1 MLEAKSL
8 VLTPGT
14 RRAVA
19 AIHQELAIGRAS
31 ALDPAI
37 NDIIASG
44 VRSASGIA
52 KELNRRGVLTPCG
65 GKLWQAVQVQRVL
78 AKALAAKHLLSRST
92 QRAAYLVR

>member
-8 VLTPGT
+8 LLTPGM

-19 AIHQELAIGRAS
+19 GVREELALRRAS

-37 NDIIASG
+37 KGIIAG
-44 VRSASGIA
+44 GITSASGIA
-52 KELNRRGVLTPCG
+52 KELNRKGVLTPCG

-78 AKALAAKHLLSRST
+78 AKALAAQAPSE
-92 QRAAYLVR
+92 